1 MIGDGFIA
9 NSCAG
14 ACNCV
19 GGIPTQATLGAE
31 KSQLWGVRVDLDDAY
46 HSVKVNLHSR
56 LLQVFTNRNLSLHFD
71 RFLTTPWFDYV
82 GQERVRGTT
91 LLWWRTLYV
100 RCRAVWT
107 ESSMQFRGCISLL
120 QPWRPAVQAHLSC
133 SLGITHFLE
142 YSMNTR
148 HRTWTCNILQYRA
161 ILQLSTDMNWWHA
174 TQNHFLFCRFRQTCW
189 VWAHNSNMFISR
201 TAKKWASQ
209 TKYKHLGCKMDL
221 IFPFCLFANLSL
233 QMPPNLLIIRRHTS
247 DSWKVRSIAGFL

>member
-1 MIGDGFIA
+1 MIGDGFTA

-31 KSQLWGVRVDLDDAY
+31 KSQLWGVWVDVDDAY

-71 RFLTTPWFDYV
+71 RFLTTSWFDYV
-82 GQERVRGTT
+82 GQERARGTT

-133 SLGITHFLE
+133 PLDIAMVLHISLNTQWTQDIELE
-142 YSMNTR
+142 LSIS
-148 HRTWTCNILQYRA
+148 CNILQSFNFNWYELMA
-161 ILQLSTDMNWWHA
+161 CDTKPWSFLQVQTDMLGLGP
-174 TQNHFLFCRFRQTCW
+174 QFEC
-189 VWAHNSNMFISR
+189 V
-201 TAKKWASQ
+201 
-209 TKYKHLGCKMDL
+209 HL
-221 IFPFCLFANLSL
+221 
-233 QMPPNLLIIRRHTS
+233 
-247 DSWKVRSIAGFL
+247 

>member
-1 MIGDGFIA
+1 MIGDGFTA

-31 KSQLWGVRVDLDDAY
+31 KSQLWGVWVDLDDAY

-71 RFLTTPWFDYV
+71 RFLTTSWFDYV
-82 GQERVRGTT
+82 GQERARGTT

-133 SLGITHFLE
+133 SLGIAMVLRISLNTQWTQDIELE
-142 YSMNTR
+142 LAIP
-148 HRTWTCNILQYRA
+148 CNIAQSFNF
-161 ILQLSTDMNWWHA
+161 QLVWTDGMRHKTMIFFAGSDRHVGFGPTIRMCSSLGQQKNEHRKQSTS
-174 TQNHFLFCRFRQTCW
+174 T
-189 VWAHNSNMFISR
+189 
-201 TAKKWASQ
+201 
-209 TKYKHLGCKMDL
+209 
-221 IFPFCLFANLSL
+221 
-233 QMPPNLLIIRRHTS
+233 
-247 DSWKVRSIAGFL
+247 